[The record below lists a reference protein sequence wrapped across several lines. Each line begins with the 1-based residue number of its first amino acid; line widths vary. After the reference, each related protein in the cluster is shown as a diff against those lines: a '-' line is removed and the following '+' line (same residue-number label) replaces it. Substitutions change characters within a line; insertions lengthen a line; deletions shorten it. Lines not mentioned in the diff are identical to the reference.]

1 MFRDSITHSPENKLR
16 DFVEYA
22 GKGHEKPISYS
33 TIEKTFYSKFIYQ
46 EMLET
51 SWNHKAEIGENP
63 RELEK
68 TQIIRLMSTIAE
80 KLYIGKF
87 DDEIGTRR
95 LENKIQSGE
104 DVPELHLRAFRMAKE
119 EILYCW
125 IGYIGQIIEY
135 YFIQM
140 GRPIDK
146 ERLFQYPFP
155 EQLWTNIANFIENLG
170 RLAIWKNREASITVF
185 GGKQTYSFWQN
196 IFESGSS
203 PNGLKVMPAGLNIM
217 EMIKA

>member
-1 MFRDSITHSPENKLR
+1 
-16 DFVEYA
+16 
-22 GKGHEKPISYS
+22 
-33 TIEKTFYSKFIYQ
+33 
-46 EMLET
+46 
-51 SWNHKAEIGENP
+51 
-63 RELEK
+63 
-68 TQIIRLMSTIAE
+68 
-80 KLYIGKF
+80 
-87 DDEIGTRR
+87 
-95 LENKIQSGE
+95 
-104 DVPELHLRAFRMAKE
+104 MAKE